1 MKHAQGARM
10 ELWFE
15 VSGLETER
23 LLSDWQW
30 LCPSRMSLVAKNVFG
45 DLFLRDESGAI
56 FWLNASVGKF
66 DKVSTSEAE
75 FREMAKTSEKRK
87 EWFAEPE
94 MLAYRKLGLSPGAS
108 QCIGFS
114 IPAVFREGGTSDTA
128 YVADL
133 YEYLSFLGDLH
144 RQLSD
149 LPDGSKV
156 QLQVNPPKPRTPKV

>member
-1 MKHAQGARM
+1 M

-23 LLSDWQW
+23 LLFDWQW
-30 LCPSRMSLVAKNVFG
+30 LCPSCMSLVAKNVFG
-45 DLFLRDESGAI
+45 DLFLRDASGAI

-94 MLAYRKLGLSPGAS
+94 MLAYSKLGLNPGAS

-114 IPAVFREGGTSDTA
+114 VPAVFREGGTPDTA

>member
-23 LLSDWQW
+23 LLSNWQW
-30 LCPSRMSLVAKNVFG
+30 LCPSGMSLVAKNVFG

-94 MLAYRKLGLSPGAS
+94 MVAYRKLGLSPGAS

-114 IPAVFREGGTSDTA
+114 IPAVFREGGTPDTA